1 MVIIVSSRIMATSID
16 LNIVQGSDFNV
27 SIVAVD
33 DLGTVINLTDY
44 TVAGYAKHR
53 YGDDEPTFDFKP
65 TVSNAT
71 AGEISMSLTPTETA
85 SIPVGQFVY
94 GIECLSGDSIGF
106 KVMNGKVNVTPEVN
120 K

>member
-1 MVIIVSSRIMATSID
+1 MATSID

-33 DLGTVINLTDY
+33 DLGTIINLTDY